1 MESND
6 KKKSSDFII
15 KCKNFNTTLEYGNI
29 FSACSKKLSEI
40 NDGLFEYNTDGL
52 IFTPMDLAVG
62 SNKVGE
68 MPSSLYKTTW
78 NNSFKWKP
86 AEFNTIDFLVSI
98 KKDKSGRDEVHNKID
113 TGENTQGSGNVIQY
127 KTLILRCG
135 FDEKKHGYLNP
146 CQDILN
152 DNIPNP
158 DDIDNNDTYKPV
170 PFQPTSPYDENAHIC
185 NIVLKGDENN
195 MYMMTEEN
203 EYFEDDMIVEFRY
216 DINNT
221 DGWRWIPLRVRYD
234 KTSELRAGLK
244 NYGNAYHVANNNWHS
259 IHQPITELMIS
270 TGENLPEYEKSN
282 DIYYNPTSDETSTRS
297 LRDFHNLYVKNRLI
311 IGISNRDD
319 TLIDY
324 AVGKA
329 GDLPKWIR
337 SKLRFVFGI
346 DISKDNINNQM
357 DGACARYLNSAKKY
371 NKLPKV
377 LFVTGNSSL
386 NIRNGDAVDTDKDK
400 QIIKAVFGN
409 GPKDIALLGKGVYNQ
424 YGIGENGFN
433 ISSCQFAMHYF
444 FENKTTF
451 HNFLRNIA
459 ECTKINGYFT
469 GTCYDGNT
477 VFNLLKSKNKGE
489 SISIIKNNRKIYEI
503 TKEYDQTGF
512 PSEEMSLGYAINVY
526 QESINQVF
534 REYLVNFEYFT
545 RIMEDYGFILVTKE
559 EAINMDLPDGTGL
572 FVELYNSMEHEL
584 KMNPANKNYGKS
596 IYMSPEERKISF
608 MNRYFVFKKI
618 RSVDVKKME
627 EIIVNNEKET
637 ADVIETIIDNKPNK
651 SSKKT
656 NKKKIILQKI
666 EVVEQ

>member
-1 MESND
+1 
-6 KKKSSDFII
+6 
-15 KCKNFNTTLEYGNI
+15 
-29 FSACSKKLSEI
+29 
-40 NDGLFEYNTDGL
+40 
-52 IFTPMDLAVG
+52 
-62 SNKVGE
+62 
-68 MPSSLYKTTW
+68 
-78 NNSFKWKP
+78 
-86 AEFNTIDFLVSI
+86 
-98 KKDKSGRDEVHNKID
+98 
-113 TGENTQGSGNVIQY
+113 
-127 KTLILRCG
+127 
-135 FDEKKHGYLNP
+135 
-146 CQDILN
+146 
-152 DNIPNP
+152 
-158 DDIDNNDTYKPV
+158 
-170 PFQPTSPYDENAHIC
+170 
-185 NIVLKGDENN
+185 

-282 DIYYNPTSDETSTRS
+282 DIYYNPSSDETSTRS

-324 AVGKA
+324 AVGNA

-400 QIIKAVFGN
+400 QIIKSVFGN

-584 KMNPANKNYGKS
+584 KMNPTNKNYGKS